1 MKNPNSLIK
10 KYLIETYKNDP
21 LIKGFRVVKHPYNNG
36 VNVYVQIDL
45 DYILYKDTRV
55 HWTLSREIEKE
66 IIKFM
71 TANNIYVPY
80 FWNEDGQKV
89 EAIWVEFR
97 NC

>member
-21 LIKGFRVVKHPYNNG
+21 LIKGFRVKKNSYRG
-36 VNVYVQIDL
+36 TSVYIQFDL
-45 DYILYKDTRV
+45 DYMLYKETRV

-66 IIKFM
+66 IIAFM
-71 TANNIYVPY
+71 VANNINVPY
-80 FWNEDGQKV
+80 WWNEDGQKV
-89 EAIWVEFR
+89 EAVCVEFR